1 MAENTDKIQV
11 RLPDGTALSV
21 DAGGTVVDVAAAIGP
36 GLAAAALAGKRNGAP
51 VDLTDIVADGDE
63 IELITDS
70 SPEGLDIIR
79 HSAAHILAQAVAE
92 LYPGTRFGI
101 GPTIEDGFYYDFE
114 LPESLG
120 TDDLSAI
127 EAKMKEIVSRKESF
141 SRQEVTRDEARAEFK
156 ERDQTYKLE
165 LIDDLEDP
173 VVSVYRQ
180 GSFIDL
186 CRGPHIPHTGR
197 IKAFKLLKVAGAYWR
212 GDEGRPMLTRVYGT
226 AFAKKADL
234 KAYLERLEE
243 AERRDHRVLGRQLDL
258 FHIDDAVGP
267 GLPLWHP
274 KGAMLRKII
283 EDYWRDKHLASG
295 YELVLVPHVA
305 RIGLWETS
313 GHLDFYSENMYAP
326 MEVESSEYI
335 VKPMNCPL
343 HMQIYNSRPRSY
355 RDLPIRWAELGT
367 VYRYERSGVL
377 HGLLR
382 VRGFTQDDAH
392 SFCTPDQL
400 QDEIKKVIGMVLDV
414 LPTFGFTEY
423 DIYLSTRPEKYVGSL
438 DKWELATSAL
448 GEALQA
454 CGLEYEVD
462 PGEGVF
468 YGPKIDIKIKDAIGR
483 AWQCTTIQVD
493 FNLPERFDITYKGED
508 NQDHQP
514 IMIHR
519 ALLGSL
525 ERFVGCLIEHYAGA
539 FPLWLAPVQA
549 VVIPIADRHN
559 DYAYSVKEQLVG
571 AGLRAEVDER
581 SESMNR
587 KIRDNQL
594 QKIPYMLVVG
604 DRESESEAAA
614 VRRRDGTDLGSLP
627 VAEVVSAMKAEMED
641 RALESQL
648 G

>member
-1 MAENTDKIQV
+1 MAENTEKIQV

-21 DAGGTVVDVAAAIGP
+21 DAGGTVADVAAAIGP

-79 HSAAHILAQAVAE
+79 HSAAHIMAQAVAE

-114 LPESLG
+114 LPTSLG
-120 TDDLSAI
+120 ADDLSAI
-127 EAKMKEIVSRKESF
+127 EAKMKEIVSGKENF
-141 SRQEVTRDEARAEFK
+141 CRQEVTRDEALAEFK

-212 GDEGRPMLTRVYGT
+212 GDEGRPMLTRIYGT

-295 YELVLVPHVA
+295 YELVLVPHIA
-305 RIGLWETS
+305 RVGLWETS
-313 GHLDFYSENMYAP
+313 GHRDFYSENMYAP

-392 SFCTPDQL
+392 IFCTPDQL
-400 QDEIKKVIGMVLDV
+400 QDEIIKVIDMVLDV

-438 DKWELATSAL
+438 DKWDLATSAL

-454 CGLEYEVD
+454 CGLKYQVD

-493 FNLPERFDITYKGED
+493 FNLPKRFDITYKGED

-525 ERFVGCLIEHYAGA
+525 ERFIGCLIEHYAGA

-559 DYAYSVKEQLVG
+559 EYAHSVKEQLAG

-641 RALESQL
+641 RALESRL